1 MVTEINS
8 KTFERRVQD
17 TTMPVVVEVWAPWC
31 GPSKAMA
38 PILEAVAKKY
48 AGKVQVFKLNADN
61 NQELVKQ
68 LTVIGIPTVLFYSH
82 GKLVDRKTG
91 LQSEQAIIA
100 RLEPLLAL
108 TPVEAANREMTGL
121 IRWPGWL
128 ITLFKPKNVPP
139 AP

>member
-1 MVTEINS
+1 
-8 KTFERRVQD
+8 
-17 TTMPVVVEVWAPWC
+17 
-31 GPSKAMA
+31 MA